1 MSFSNKRIRP
11 SDGAGGRFKAPARVG
26 GCATP
31 AHLSL
36 RLRVSPRRRAGLVA
50 PGRVGW
56 SVLAIFALA
65 ACTSANAPSTALPVA
80 NPATMSASAEPAQAP
95 AQPADPANS
104 PPSVAPANS
113 ATTSYT
119 EDTAGE
125 LNRLWAE
132 RERQKGGDFALGP
145 GDLINLSCPDDDEF
159 NGQYRISG
167 EGDISLPLVGTVK
180 AAGLTQDAL
189 KADLE
194 QRLKRYLRNPQVNL
208 LVGDYRS
215 RQVGVFGAVAKPG
228 VYDLAGPTDTM
239 QNMISLAGGV
249 ATDASPRIYFK
260 PGPSANTDS
269 SPMQEPVV
277 TPLSA
282 TDYQN
287 SIVVDTDDATGRSFL
302 GLPARPG
309 DVINI
314 AVDGQVM
321 VDGWVAKPGSYPIS
335 RDLKVLG
342 AVAAAGGALYPANED
357 DVKIIRKSAQGQQIM
372 LVNLNRVSAG
382 EAPDVVVQD
391 GDVVEVTYSNAKIVP
406 YGLFEAVTQMF
417 RAGAYFV
424 P

>member
-1 MSFSNKRIRP
+1 MIFQPMSFSNKRIRP

-145 GDLINLSCPDDDEF
+145 GDLINLSCPDL
-159 NGQYRISG
+159 S
-167 EGDISLPLVGTVK
+167 V
-180 AAGLTQDAL
+180 
-189 KADLE
+189 
-194 QRLKRYLRNPQVNL
+194 LREVPD
-208 LVGDYRS
+208 G
-215 RQVGVFGAVAKPG
+215 
-228 VYDLAGPTDTM
+228 
-239 QNMISLAGGV
+239 
-249 ATDASPRIYFK
+249 
-260 PGPSANTDS
+260 S
-269 SPMQEPVV
+269 SP
-277 TPLSA
+277 A
-282 TDYQN
+282 A
-287 SIVVDTDDATGRSFL
+287 SI
-302 GLPARPG
+302 
-309 DVINI
+309 
-314 AVDGQVM
+314 
-321 VDGWVAKPGSYPIS
+321 
-335 RDLKVLG
+335 
-342 AVAAAGGALYPANED
+342 
-357 DVKIIRKSAQGQQIM
+357 
-372 LVNLNRVSAG
+372 
-382 EAPDVVVQD
+382 
-391 GDVVEVTYSNAKIVP
+391 
-406 YGLFEAVTQMF
+406 
-417 RAGAYFV
+417 
-424 P
+424 